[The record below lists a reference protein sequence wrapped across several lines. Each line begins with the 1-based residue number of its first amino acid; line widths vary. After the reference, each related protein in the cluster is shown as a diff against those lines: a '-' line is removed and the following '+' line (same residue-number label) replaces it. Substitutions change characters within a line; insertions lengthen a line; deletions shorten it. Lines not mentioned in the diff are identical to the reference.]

1 MVGLDKERAVTRRGV
16 LGDGLYLKEDRDHD
30 HRSEMDVRRRLKLP
44 STRPG
49 APRERR
55 KGAIKV

>member
-1 MVGLDKERAVTRRGV
+1 MDKERAVTRRGV